1 MNPVQLF
8 VKERNEALFS
18 LDREKI
24 EEFSR
29 KYCETDDADVP
40 EEIFWAGVFK
50 AILGINCSPP
60 ELVTQ
65 AKSWLHEHGYL
76 AA

>member
-8 VKERNEALFS
+8 VNERNEALFS
-18 LDREKI
+18 LDRAKI

-40 EEIFWAGVFK
+40 EEIFWAGVYK
-50 AILGINCSPP
+50 AILGVKCSPP
-60 ELVTQ
+60 ELV
-65 AKSWLHEHGYL
+65 AKAQSWLSAHGYT